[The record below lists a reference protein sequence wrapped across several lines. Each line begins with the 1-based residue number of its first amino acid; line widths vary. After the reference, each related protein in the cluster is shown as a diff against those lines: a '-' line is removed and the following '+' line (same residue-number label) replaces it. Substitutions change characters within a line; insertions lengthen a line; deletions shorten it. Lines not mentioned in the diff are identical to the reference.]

1 MIIFVSMGCLIVVT
15 LWLVGEKTVLTQQ
28 IIGGTRPVATV
39 YFNTGQQ
46 IKIELYPEEAPN
58 TVENFIYLAQQG
70 FYEKTYVNRIIP
82 GYLIQAGD
90 PIGNGYGYPGYFIA
104 SECRYNGTKNRLS
117 HTKGTV
123 SMARAQ
129 DFNTEGSQFFVL
141 LEDDRSLNGQYSA
154 FGRVIEG
161 LEILE
166 SMTTLEL
173 DENYKPRE
181 ELLIEKIEIKEG
193 QQVVE
198 NIGDKVVGE

>member
-1 MIIFVSMGCLIVVT
+1 MGCIT
-15 LWLVGEKTVLTQQ
+15 LVMVWLLGEKTVLTQQ
-28 IIGGTRPVATV
+28 IVEGTRPIATV

-46 IKIELYPEEAPN
+46 IRIELYPEEAPN

-70 FYEKTYVNRIIP
+70 FYEETYVNRIIP

-104 SECRYNGTKNRLS
+104 SECKYNGIKNRLS
-117 HTKGTV
+117 HIKGTV

-154 FGRVIEG
+154 FGRVVEG

-181 ELLIEKIEIKEG
+181 ELLIEKIEVETSH
-193 QQVVE
+193 QVVE
-198 NIGDKVVGE
+198 NIGHRVVGE